1 MKKRALLVL
10 CMLIVLVAGC
20 SNNMSNSSTP
30 APGSGQGN
38 SEATGSEEP
47 VTIKFY
53 YYYSEEEMQWDKL
66 HAAFQEEY
74 PNIHVE
80 PVQLVNNVSS
90 PDFMKKLDLLA
101 SSGDELGVIYLP
113 TASDYAKYQ
122 GLGMLEPLNTYMEEE
137 GLDFPETYNAD
148 LAIDGTHYGI
158 PASTSTFFTLLNK
171 DHLEEA
177 GLDVPPNDWTWET
190 FREYANKL
198 TKAEGSSKRYGTYY
212 HTWLYDYKFPLF
224 DQAVNNNIYKSDGT
238 SNMDDPLVAKTL
250 ELRYNMENVD
260 KSAVPLSTSIS
271 QKLSYRNEYLNQN
284 VSMIITG
291 SWMVA
296 ETAGT
301 ELMPVSFRTVF
312 APLPR
317 NVSDGSNGY
326 TNAVPSVLAV
336 TKNSPNK
343 DAAYKF
349 MRWYSTKGMAL
360 QGWRFTSWKGADLN
374 AVIDNML
381 ERSTNPEMMDRES
394 LVNTFNARDGA
405 VAMPS
410 TYSTEMDAEYIVE
423 AEKYLLDNQDL
434 QTTLDNLKK
443 KMDAIVESNN

>member
-1 MKKRALLVL
+1 
-10 CMLIVLVAGC
+10 MLIVLTAGC
-20 SNNMSNSSTP
+20 SSNLPSGSTSTP
-30 APGSGQGN
+30 APGPASEKEN
-38 SEATGSEEP
+38 SEPKGSEEP

-122 GLGMLEPLNTYMEEE
+122 GLGLLEPLNTYMEEE
-137 GLDFPETYNAD
+137 GLDYSETYNAD
-148 LAIDGTHYGI
+148 LMIDGTHYGI
-158 PASTSTFFTLLNK
+158 PASTSTFFTLINQ

-177 GLDVPPNDWTWET
+177 NLDIPANDWTWET
-190 FREYANKL
+190 YREYANKL
-198 TKAEGSSKRYGTYY
+198 TKVDGSSKRYGAYY
-212 HTWLYDYKFPLF
+212 HTWQYDYKFPLF

-238 SNMDDPLVAKTL
+238 SNMDDPLVRKTL

-284 VSMIITG
+284 ASMIITG

-317 NVSDGSNGY
+317 NVNDGSKGY
-326 TNAVPSVLAV
+326 TNAVPSVLVV

-349 MRWYSTKGMAL
+349 MRWYSTKGMDL

-381 ERSTNPEMMDRES
+381 ARSTNPEMMDRAS

-423 AEKYLLDNQDL
+423 AEKYLLGNQDL

-443 KMDAIVESNN
+443 KMDAIVASNK